1 MGKITKQSSTI
12 EGRARNSKQVSEYD
26 IIFGAIRREL
36 KVTKSEIVSRSR
48 YREIVEA
55 RQMFCMFARALVKD
69 SSVKVG
75 QQIKRDHATVLYSA
89 ATMSNLCSV
98 DKRLAIAKGY
108 IEKDIT
114 SKLEELNKLSVPICE
129 HCKQPIYE
137 ERVS

>member
-12 EGRARNSKQVSEYD
+12 EGRARESKQVSEYD

-114 SKLEELNKLSVPICE
+114 SKLEELNKLSVPICK

>member
-12 EGRARNSKQVSEYD
+12 EGRARESKQVSEYD

-75 QQIKRDHATVLYSA
+75 RQIKRDHATVLYSA